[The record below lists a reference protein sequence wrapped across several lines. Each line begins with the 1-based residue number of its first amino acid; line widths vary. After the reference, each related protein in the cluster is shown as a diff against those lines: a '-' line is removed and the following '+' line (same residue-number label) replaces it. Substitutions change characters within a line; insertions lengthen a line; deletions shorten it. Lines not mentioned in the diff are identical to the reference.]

1 MIPRNTMATLL
12 LLSSTLYVTSTHAET
27 DQEATV
33 RKLVGPKLAKNTKID
48 TVTKTPYSG
57 LFEVHVGAEIIYTDK
72 DARYL
77 IVGNIIDADNATNYT
92 KQRIDEINKIR
103 FSDLPLDSALKMV
116 KGDGKRVMAT
126 FEDPNC
132 GPCKQLRK
140 NIQTLDNVTVYT
152 FMYNILAEDSAEKS
166 KNIWCS
172 GDKNKAWDEWMLYRK
187 LATVADINCANPNEK
202 VLALGKKLR
211 VNATPTT
218 VFMDGSRLTGAVDAK
233 ALEGKLITLERKLA
247 AIK

>member
-1 MIPRNTMATLL
+1 MKTHYALTTLL
-12 LLSSTLYVTSTHAET
+12 LIFVNLFAGLAHAESA
-27 DQEATV
+27 QEAIV
-33 RKLVGPKLAKNTKID
+33 RKLVEPKLNKNAKID
-48 TVTKTPYSG
+48 SVTKTPYSG
-57 LFEVHVGAEIIYTDK
+57 LFEIHIGAEIIYTDK
-72 DARYL
+72 DAKYL
-77 IVGNIIDADNATNYT
+77 IVGNIIDADNSTNYT
-92 KQRIDEINKIR
+92 KQSIDEINKIK
-103 FSDLPLDSALKMV
+103 FSDLPLESALKMV

-140 NIQTLDNVTVYT
+140 NIQALDNVTVYT

-172 GDKNKAWDEWMLYRK
+172 SDKNKAWDEWMLNRK
-187 LATVADINCANPNEK
+187 LAPVAETNCASPNEK

-211 VNATPTT
+211 INGTPTT
-218 VFMDGSRLTGAVDAK
+218 VFMDGSRLTGAIDGK
-233 ALEGKLITLERKLA
+233 TIEGKFV